1 MPIKPIV
8 AQHENRLGEYDRGLW
23 HAALVP
29 IFPWVVNTV
38 DVLIYEP

>member
-1 MPIKPIV
+1 MKTV
-8 AQHENRLGEYDRGLW
+8 WANMTAASWR
-23 HAALVP
+23 AALVP

>member
-8 AQHENRLGEYDRGLW
+8 AQHENRLDRGLW